1 MSAKPTWAR
10 RMAAWPR
17 FLLGRDNDAGL
28 LYDLRGAGAIEGAG
42 DTPLVNM
49 GYWAEVH
56 PHEDNA
62 LQRACM
68 ALFGLVARGAGIGP
82 HDAHV
87 LDAGCGFGTNAAYL
101 LEHFGPQRV
110 TGVNVS
116 SVQLAIARQRAAAAG
131 WGDRADFLHASVTDL
146 PVESASVDAVVSVE
160 AAFHFDTRE
169 RFFEEAFRVLKPGG
183 RLSMVDLVV
192 PAAHRWWHPPA
203 LDLVCRSQA
212 VPRANVYGLD
222 EWVGRVR
229 NAGFDVTEQE
239 SIVDRVFP
247 AFRRWM
253 LTRPPHVHLRYDFMY
268 IAASLP
274 YLVYPFDYVRV
285 VARKPH

>member
-1 MSAKPTWAR
+1 MSQKPGWAR

-17 FLLGRDNDAGL
+17 FLLGRGNDAGQ

-49 GYWAEVH
+49 GYWAEVS
-56 PHEDNA
+56 PRGADA
-62 LQRACM
+62 LQKACY
-68 ALFGLVARGAGIGP
+68 ALFDLVADGAGL
-82 HDAHV
+82 DAAEAHV
-87 LDAGCGFGTNAAYL
+87 LDAGCGFGTNACHIV
-101 LEHFGPQRV
+101 ERFGSAWV

-116 SVQLAIARQRAAAAG
+116 AVQLAIARDRAALAG
-131 WGDRADFLHASVTDL
+131 VDGKVNFLLASVTDL
-146 PVESASVDAVVSVE
+146 PVATGSMDAVVSVE

-169 RFFEEAFRVLKPGG
+169 QFFAEAFRVLKPGG

-192 PAAHRWWHPPA
+192 PPAHRWWHAPA

-212 VPRANVYGLD
+212 VPRANIYDLAGWMQRL
-222 EWVGRVR
+222 RA
-229 NAGFDVTEQE
+229 AGFEVMEEE

-253 LTRPPHVHLRYDFMY
+253 LTRPPHVHLRYDLMY
-268 IAASLP
+268 IVASLP

-285 VARKPH
+285 VARKPG